1 MKELFYSSKDEIR
14 NRVLKNARDHWGLKH
29 VDDLDPMVRLFLE
42 ALCNE
47 VFNISN
53 EVKGLEQRI
62 MDKLAK
68 TLAVETLTGALP
80 AHAILHARP
89 VELSALL
96 DEKDSFTYHMRLPKG
111 ENGGQEG
118 IDLFFSPLRPVHIAQ
133 ASVRFMATGNNLFSI
148 ASDTRRSLMAQGQSA
163 SYLAKNTVYIGID
176 WPVELTKLEGLT
188 FYFDW
193 PHFTVESSVIQLLA
207 LSKWSIAEQTLQME
221 QDCFY
226 VVNRKPNS
234 TFAGLAVDSVIAEH
248 IEAYYRNRFF
258 SIARNQ
264 QLAPLRLEAFPEC
277 FEAVFSVQDLPYL
290 REPCLWIK
298 IELPSAIP
306 QQALDELFVSI
317 NAFPVVNRKL
327 HELKHRLKAI
337 SDIIPMKT
345 ADYEQ
350 FLNVEDLRDLP
361 GNRYSEIP
369 QGYDDNRNAGLY
381 SVRYGGIERFD
392 ERSAGEMLEY
402 LLEVL
407 RDERAAFATY
417 GTDFLHSALTDL
429 EQQISLIS
437 QRTDRNT
444 SSMKG
449 QVNYIV
455 FKPLPKAE
463 IMFLQYWTT
472 NGAIANGLKTG
483 SRLQTVDSGKLNID
497 SIYLLSST
505 VGGRD
510 RLNAVNRTRAYKYGL
525 VTANRIVTQR
535 DLETFCWLEFGD
547 YIQDVRISRGLYD
560 SKNPEQ
566 GFIRTVDIIIT
577 PSTDAKLNE
586 EEWRSILNLGLA
598 KLRSRSVLTSHHRLF
613 LSTGGVA
620 V

>member
-1 MKELFYSSKDEIR
+1 
-14 NRVLKNARDHWGLKH
+14 
-29 VDDLDPMVRLFLE
+29 
-42 ALCNE
+42 
-47 VFNISN
+47 
-53 EVKGLEQRI
+53 
-62 MDKLAK
+62 
-68 TLAVETLTGALP
+68 
-80 AHAILHARP
+80 
-89 VELSALL
+89 
-96 DEKDSFTYHMRLPKG
+96 
-111 ENGGQEG
+111 
-118 IDLFFSPLRPVHIAQ
+118 
-133 ASVRFMATGNNLFSI
+133 
-148 ASDTRRSLMAQGQSA
+148 
-163 SYLAKNTVYIGID
+163 
-176 WPVELTKLEGLT
+176 
-188 FYFDW
+188 
-193 PHFTVESSVIQLLA
+193 
-207 LSKWSIAEQTLQME
+207 
-221 QDCFY
+221 
-226 VVNRKPNS
+226 
-234 TFAGLAVDSVIAEH
+234 
-248 IEAYYRNRFF
+248 
-258 SIARNQ
+258 
-264 QLAPLRLEAFPEC
+264 
-277 FEAVFSVQDLPYL
+277 
-290 REPCLWIK
+290 
-298 IELPSAIP
+298 
-306 QQALDELFVSI
+306 
-317 NAFPVVNRKL
+317 
-327 HELKHRLKAI
+327 
-337 SDIIPMKT
+337 
-345 ADYEQ
+345 
-350 FLNVEDLRDLP
+350 
-361 GNRYSEIP
+361 
-369 QGYDDNRNAGLY
+369 
-381 SVRYGGIERFD
+381 
-392 ERSAGEMLEY
+392 MLEY